1 MAVSIG
7 TRDRSKMQFGAGEIY
22 VADGGT
28 VTIGSSFGDEITQT
42 ALTTLLSS
50 FSYLGTLLQNPNYQT
65 DPQTVSQIYSADP
78 EIVHEVQHQSRITAE
93 FGVTEMD
100 NTMVNV
106 MIARAEAGTLTDF
119 MFIRTQDEGDI
130 VNFIRNVPFTV
141 ALDKSHT
148 WEDVEKLTIN
158 VDVVTTQLKKIV
170 GQKLI
175 NNTPS

>member
-28 VTIGSSFGDEITQT
+28 VTLAGGFGDEITQS

-93 FGVTEMD
+93 FGVVEMD
-100 NTMVNV
+100 NTMLNT
-106 MIARAEAGTLTDF
+106 MITRAEAGTLTDF
-119 MFIRTQDEGDI
+119 LFIRTQDEGDF
-130 VNFIRNVPFTV
+130 VNFIRNVPFSV
-141 ALDKSHT
+141 ALDKAHT
-148 WEDVEKLTIN
+148 WEDVEKLNIR
-158 VDVVTTQLKKIV
+158 VEAVTTQIKKIV